1 MLTRIKAGVPVYGGY
16 TLTRQEGEG
25 VIFVKGALPDEV
37 VDIRIEEKKKDYS
50 IARVLEIIEP
60 SQWRVKPLCEVYGL
74 CGGCQLQHADY
85 DYQLNIKAEVLKD
98 ILRRISRLEFEIIP
112 IKSLRP
118 FNYRYRA
125 QFKIDRTGMGF
136 YKEASRQLIP
146 LQSCP
151 LMIDRINS
159 LFPVLQKLS
168 DFRSLK
174 EIHVSSNGDEAI
186 VYLKGLNYSDDI
198 VKVLS
203 QGISGITF
211 ENKVYGSEYINLNL
225 DGLSYTVSSRSFF
238 QTNWELNEILLRRI
252 SDLIPDSDMRL
263 LDLYA
268 GAGNFSIPLS
278 RKVKE
283 ITAVEENFFAFSDL
297 KRNIALNEIKNCK
310 ALNSS
315 IEKFKPSGH
324 NDIIIIDPPRPG
336 MTDKALK
343 RVMEADPEWIFYV
356 SCNPATLA
364 RDIKKLSDKYEVQ
377 GVEMFDFF
385 PNTYHIETL
394 AIMKKR
400 G

>member
-1 MLTRIKAGVPVYGGY
+1 MLIRIKAGVPVYGGY
-16 TLTRQEGEG
+16 TLIRQEGEG

-37 VDIRIEEKKKDYS
+37 VDIKIEEKKKDYS

-60 SQWRVKPLCEVYGL
+60 SQWRIKPSCEVYGL

-98 ILRRISRLEFEIIP
+98 ILKRISRLEFEIIP
-112 IKSLRP
+112 MRALRP
-118 FNYRYRA
+118 YNYRYRA
-125 QFKIDRTGMGF
+125 QFKIDRSGIGF
-136 YKEASRQLIP
+136 YKEASRELIP

-159 LFPVLQKLS
+159 LFPVLQELS
-168 DFRSLK
+168 HFRSLK
-174 EIHVSSNGDEAI
+174 EIHVSSNAREAL
-186 VYLKGLNYSDDI
+186 VYLKGINYNDDI
-198 VKVLS
+198 IKLLS
-203 QGISGITF
+203 KEISGIAF
-211 ENKVYGSEYINLNL
+211 ENKVFGSEYINLSL

-238 QTNWELNEILLRRI
+238 QTNWELNEILIKRI
-252 SDLIPDSDMRL
+252 SELIYDSNIRL

-278 RKVKE
+278 KKVKE
-283 ITAVEENFFAFSDL
+283 ITAVEENSFAFNDL
-297 KRNIALNEIKNCK
+297 KRNIELNEIKNCK
-310 ALNSS
+310 AINSP
-315 IEKFKPSGH
+315 IEKFRPSGR

-336 MTDKALK
+336 MTDRALK
-343 RVMEADPEWIFYV
+343 RVIEAEPEWIFYV

-364 RDIKKLSDKYEVQ
+364 RDIKKLSDRYEVQ
-377 GVEMFDFF
+377 GVEIFDFF

-394 AIMKKR
+394 AIIKKR